1 MHEFDVVTAIDQDGE
16 GLFTAELDA
25 SWHVGG
31 VVHGGYVFAVAVA
44 VALAATGRP
53 DPLTVTMHFLGK
65 AVGGRV
71 EIHTAV
77 VSESRRFSSVRL
89 DFVQNGETFATAIAM
104 CTDLTLGGTH
114 VLVDMPEPAYV
125 SPEQCPRAE
134 ASGPFELIG
143 ILDKVDLRAEPSLAG
158 FTVGRPLGRAELGGW
173 IRFDGR
179 EPDLKALAMF
189 TDSFPPTLINTNMAL
204 GWTPTL
210 ELTVHFRKRP
220 APGYVKVRFDSHVLT
235 DGYVEESGVLWDSG
249 GDVVAMSRQLSLLP
263 IRPL

>member
-1 MHEFDVVTAIDQDGE
+1 MHEFDVVTAINQEGE
-16 GLFTAELDA
+16 GLVIAELDK
-25 SWHVGG
+25 SWRVGG
-31 VVHGGYVFAVAVA
+31 VVHGGYVFAIAVE

-71 EIHTAV
+71 EIRADV

-104 CTDLTLGGTH
+104 CTDLTLGGAH
-114 VLVDMPEPAYV
+114 ILVDMPQPEYL
-125 SPEQCPRAE
+125 SPGQCFRAE
-134 ASGPFELIG
+134 ASGPFAPIG

-158 FTVGRPLGRAELGGW
+158 FMVGKPLGRAELGGW

-189 TDSFPPTLINTNMAL
+189 TDSFPPTLINTNTEL

-235 DGYVEESGVLWDSG
+235 DGYLEESGVLWDSD

-263 IRPL
+263 IRAL